1 MKLGQFEIRT
11 FVEQRFK
18 LDGGSMFG
26 VIPKTMWEKLWPS
39 DEHNLIPMVTNLFV
53 LKAHGKN
60 MIFDLGLGDS
70 LSPRE
75 KKVYGTDGTSSLIP
89 GLKSLG
95 LSPDD
100 FDIVILTHLHTDHCG
115 GAITREGDRYVPRF
129 RKARY
134 IISRSEWETAIHPD
148 ERTSAVY
155 IAERLL
161 PLEEAGLIQFIDEDT
176 ELFPGIKAVRTS
188 GHTDDHFALE
198 IESEGRQLFYYAD
211 IFPSRHH
218 MRVPFVPA
226 TDLLPKET
234 MRVKREALARIVDKG
249 VIMAFDHDIEAPLA
263 EFTEQDGKLIAHA
276 IDERT
281 GQRKS

>member
-26 VIPKTMWEKLWPS
+26 VIPKTMWDKLWPS

-60 MIFDLGLGDS
+60 MIFDLGLGDA

-75 KKVYGTDGTSSLIP
+75 KKVYGTDGISSLIP

-95 LSPDD
+95 LTPNDV
-100 FDIVILTHLHTDHCG
+100 DIVILTHLHTDHCG
-115 GAITREGDRYVPRF
+115 GAVTREGDRYVPRF

-134 IISRSEWETAIHPD
+134 IISRSEWEAAIHPD

-155 IAERLL
+155 IAARLL
-161 PLEEAGLIQFIDEDT
+161 PLEEAGQIQFIDEDT

-234 MRVKREALARIVDKG
+234 MRVKREALTRIVNKG

-263 EFTEQDGKLIAHA
+263 EFTEQDGKLIAHP